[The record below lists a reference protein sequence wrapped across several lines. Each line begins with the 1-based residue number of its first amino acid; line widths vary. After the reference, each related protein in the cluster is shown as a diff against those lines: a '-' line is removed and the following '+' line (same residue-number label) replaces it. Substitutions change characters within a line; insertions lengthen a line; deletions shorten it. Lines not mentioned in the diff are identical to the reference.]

1 MCEFEIRR
9 DGETLW
15 NWSDGLK
22 QGATLTVDDTQS
34 DQEITE
40 RVIQPNLTA
49 MKSVLIPNKIV
60 DEAKPLELRSSNIE
74 PNGIVDVED
83 P

>member
-1 MCEFEIRR
+1 MCEFEIRS

-15 NWSDGLK
+15 NWTHGLK
-22 QGATLTVDDTQS
+22 AGATVTAYDTESDDDIAQ
-34 DQEITE
+34 

-60 DEAKPLELRSSNIE
+60 DEEQPLELRSSKITSDGIE
-74 PNGIVDVED
+74 DEAP
-83 P
+83 